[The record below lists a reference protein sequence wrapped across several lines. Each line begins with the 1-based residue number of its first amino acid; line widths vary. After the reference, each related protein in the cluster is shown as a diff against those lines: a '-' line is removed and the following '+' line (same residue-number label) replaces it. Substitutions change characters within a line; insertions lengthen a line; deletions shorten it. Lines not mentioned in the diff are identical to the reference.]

1 MLQST
6 FITAASPQF
15 DLHFLPVLIRYKKT
29 NKQNA
34 SATSSSL
41 PVSNSYSNQI
51 FAIGNKPCIS
61 YILYCTFMPLKNTQ
75 YYTRILLHDI
85 CLLLP
90 NVSPWSSALK
100 LASYLPIYL
109 LKPANDFWKWLA
121 LSLNTFEI
129 FFFTW
134 KTIILWSAVIPKNFS
149 PVNPPIFNRPCSA
162 FL

>member
-1 MLQST
+1 MHPLGFIKVRLLVKLAHHKQFLTAWESTADNWCNYVYNTGLLGKKSCQQDDPLFLVKYLLQST

-15 DLHFLPVLIRYKKT
+15 DLHFLPILIRYKKT

-34 SATSSSL
+34 SAASSSL

-51 FAIGNKPCIS
+51 FAIGIKPCIS

-90 NVSPWSSALK
+90 NVSP
-100 LASYLPIYL
+100 
-109 LKPANDFWKWLA
+109 
-121 LSLNTFEI
+121 
-129 FFFTW
+129 
-134 KTIILWSAVIPKNFS
+134 
-149 PVNPPIFNRPCSA
+149 
-162 FL
+162 